1 MHRTASGLLSWA
13 RQRPRLTALVLFTFL
28 SLLFFAPGLVPGH
41 TTSAAD
47 FLWNCA
53 PWNTIR
59 PKGLPRLNSNPPVF
73 GSNSQLVDAVTVF
86 EPFLQYTR
94 SQLPHIPLWDPY
106 IMGGT
111 PYMGDMQ
118 SAVLSPF
125 SLPAYVLPFWW
136 SLSVIGVLKVL
147 TAAMGTFLL
156 GRALKMRFA
165 GAFLAGA
172 VYGFGL
178 FMVVWLPWPLSN
190 VFALIPWMLL
200 ATERIIRR
208 PDAVSAAGLAV
219 VVALQWFGGHPES
232 SFHALF
238 ATVAFFVLRVLQ
250 LSRRNRA
257 WHVDAFERA
266 RSWIAAL
273 ARAVR
278 RPVLVFALALV
289 MGCALAAIVLIP
301 FSELLRNSSDLT
313 ARPRGGVYVSP
324 KYFIGAFMP
333 NYFPGV
339 FDVAIAFYAGALALM
354 LALVALLRVRLER
367 IAIAVFA
374 AVSIAVVL
382 GVQPFFGVVRRLPGF
397 DVTYNSRLTILYLL
411 CVALLAG
418 WGLSD
423 LVERIP
429 GRRQAVGSGV
439 IAGGLIV
446 LPVVWAM
453 TTRGFSARFFGRA
466 VKVAWELVH
475 LPSPTPVNML
485 LVTYRDSLSV
495 IHLASLIVWVVVAGV
510 AALLLYAR
518 VRRGFAAGPF
528 AVLAI
533 LLVLADLF
541 MAGMGKNPAI
551 SDSHAEQPVT
561 AAIRYLEQHRPSRYV
576 ALEPSVGVNALPP
589 DVNLRYG
596 IYDARGYDLPVVTRF
611 GRLWT
616 RYIAP
621 PNFLLPLDTPAVPT
635 SGLDQ
640 TSLRILSLLGVTD
653 LLQEKG
659 QPQLQLNGLHIAY
672 DGSDATIYAND
683 DALPRTWLVADQQV
697 VKGDGRQL
705 TQIASPGFDPRRVLI
720 TQTKLPGLAQGQAN
734 DASPG
739 EARLSRYGA
748 EKVTIAV
755 HADRSS
761 EVVLSDVYYPG
772 WHATVDGRPV
782 RIDRVDYLLRGVPVG
797 PGTHRVELSYDP
809 ASFRIGWL
817 VSLAALLIVA
827 GMIVVGVRHRR
838 RRALLGAQAHG
849 QH

>member
-1 MHRTASGLLSWA
+1 
-13 RQRPRLTALVLFTFL
+13 
-28 SLLFFAPGLVPGH
+28 
-41 TTSAAD
+41 
-47 FLWNCA
+47 
-53 PWNTIR
+53 
-59 PKGLPRLNSNPPVF
+59 
-73 GSNSQLVDAVTVF
+73 
-86 EPFLQYTR
+86 
-94 SQLPHIPLWDPY
+94 
-106 IMGGT
+106 
-111 PYMGDMQ
+111 
-118 SAVLSPF
+118 
-125 SLPAYVLPFWW
+125 
-136 SLSVIGVLKVL
+136 
-147 TAAMGTFLL
+147 
-156 GRALKMRFA
+156 
-165 GAFLAGA
+165 
-172 VYGFGL
+172 
-178 FMVVWLPWPLSN
+178 MVVWLPWPLSN

-653 LLQEKG
+653 LLQQKG

-720 TQTKLPGLAQGQAN
+720 TQTKLPGLAQGHSN
-734 DASPG
+734 GASPG

-817 VSLAALLIVA
+817 VSLAALLTVA

-838 RRALLGAQAHG
+838 RRSLVGAQAHG

>member
-278 RPVLVFALALV
+278 RPVLMLALALV
-289 MGCALAAIVLIP
+289 MGCALAAIVLVP

-333 NYFPGV
+333 NYFPGI

-683 DALPRTWLVADQQV
+683 DALPRTWLVADQEV

>member
-1 MHRTASGLLSWA
+1 
-13 RQRPRLTALVLFTFL
+13 
-28 SLLFFAPGLVPGH
+28 
-41 TTSAAD
+41 
-47 FLWNCA
+47 
-53 PWNTIR
+53 
-59 PKGLPRLNSNPPVF
+59 
-73 GSNSQLVDAVTVF
+73 
-86 EPFLQYTR
+86 
-94 SQLPHIPLWDPY
+94 
-106 IMGGT
+106 
-111 PYMGDMQ
+111 
-118 SAVLSPF
+118 
-125 SLPAYVLPFWW
+125 
-136 SLSVIGVLKVL
+136 
-147 TAAMGTFLL
+147 
-156 GRALKMRFA
+156 
-165 GAFLAGA
+165 
-172 VYGFGL
+172 
-178 FMVVWLPWPLSN
+178 
-190 VFALIPWMLL
+190 ML
-200 ATERIIRR
+200 
-208 PDAVSAAGLAV
+208 
-219 VVALQWFGGHPES
+219 
-232 SFHALF
+232 
-238 ATVAFFVLRVLQ
+238 
-250 LSRRNRA
+250 
-257 WHVDAFERA
+257 
-266 RSWIAAL
+266 
-273 ARAVR
+273 
-278 RPVLVFALALV
+278 ALALV
-289 MGCALAAIVLIP
+289 MGCALAAIVLVP

-333 NYFPGV
+333 NYFPGI

-683 DALPRTWLVADQQV
+683 DALPRTWLVADQEV

>member
-118 SAVLSPF
+118 SAVFSPF

-136 SLSVIGVLKVL
+136 SLSVIAVLKVL

-333 NYFPGV
+333 NYFPGI

-653 LLQEKG
+653 LLQQKG

-720 TQTKLPGLAQGQAN
+720 TQTKLPGLAQGHSN
-734 DASPG
+734 GASPG

-817 VSLAALLIVA
+817 VSLAALLTVA

-838 RRALLGAQAHG
+838 RRSLVGAQAHG